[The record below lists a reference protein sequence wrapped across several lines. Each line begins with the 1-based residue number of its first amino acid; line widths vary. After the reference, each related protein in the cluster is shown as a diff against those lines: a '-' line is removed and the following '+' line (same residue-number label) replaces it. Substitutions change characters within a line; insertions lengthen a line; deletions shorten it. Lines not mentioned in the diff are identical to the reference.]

1 MVTVY
6 FATNRNLTGTAEK
19 PSFGSTFNAHGP
31 HAVRFG
37 WAEVTGDKLEE
48 LDINVCDEVLQTA
61 SAADQ
66 VFGSRELFGQV
77 MRKMA
82 KHSRDTLIYVHGFGF
97 SFEDAIRRSAALK
110 LKYSAGNP
118 INVFAFTWPGDGKMI
133 PFVSYYS
140 DRSDARNSG
149 MAMAR
154 TFLFMKDFL
163 GRMRLSDQ
171 AFCNQRLHVLAHS
184 MGNYAL
190 RHGLQGI
197 RNELSDKIPRIF
209 DNIILAAADED
220 DDAFELDD
228 KFRKLPRLARRV
240 HIYFSPHDRAL
251 LISDKTKRNPDRLG
265 SDGPRLID
273 DLPRKVVLIDCRE
286 VDHAEGDIQVHQY
299 YRLKREVVEDISAVL
314 AGTAP
319 EDIDHRE
326 HNTATRTYR
335 IRRRYEG
342 DEGTLPDP
350 TKEVDEKHE
359 RERQER
365 ERLERDRDRGR

>member
-6 FATNRNLTGTAEK
+6 FATNRNLTGSAEE
-19 PSFGSTFNAHGP
+19 PHFGDTFNADGP

-37 WAEVTGDKLEE
+37 WAEVSGAKLEE
-48 LDINVCDEVLQTA
+48 VKIKVCKEVLQTA
-61 SAADQ
+61 SADDQ
-66 VFGSRELFGQV
+66 VFGSRELFTQV
-77 MRKMA
+77 MHKMA
-82 KHSRDTLIYVHGFGF
+82 KYSRDTLIYIHGFGF

-118 INVFAFTWPGDGKMI
+118 INVFAFSWPGDGKMI
-133 PFVSYYS
+133 PFISYYS

-154 TFLFMKDFL
+154 TFLFLKDFL

-171 AFCNQRLHVLAHS
+171 AFCDQRLHVLAHS

-197 RNELSDKIPRIF
+197 RSELSDKIPRIF

-220 DDAFELDD
+220 DDAFEFDH
-228 KFRKLPRLARRV
+228 KFRKLSMLARRV

-273 DLPRKVVLIDCRE
+273 DLPRKVVLIDCRQ
-286 VDHAEGDIQVHQY
+286 VDHAEGDLQIHQY
-299 YRLKREVVEDISAVL
+299 YRLKREVVEDISEVL

-335 IRRRYEG
+335 IRRHYSGE
-342 DEGTLPDP
+342 EGTIPDP
-350 TKEVDEKHE
+350 TEDIDAQHE
-359 RERQER
+359 LERQER
-365 ERLERDRDRGR
+365 EREARHRDRGR

>member
-6 FATNRNLTGTAEK
+6 FATNRNLTGSAEE
-19 PSFGSTFNAHGP
+19 PHFGDTFSADGP

-37 WAEVTGDKLEE
+37 WAEVSGDKLEE

-66 VFGSRELFGQV
+66 VLGSRGLFDLV
-77 MRKMA
+77 MHKMA
-82 KHSRDTLIYVHGFGF
+82 KHSRDTLIYIHGFGF

-133 PFVSYYS
+133 PFISYYS

-154 TFLFMKDFL
+154 TFLFLKDFL

-171 AFCNQRLHVLAHS
+171 AFCDQRLHVLAHS

-197 RNELSDKIPRIF
+197 RSELSDKIPRIF

-220 DDAFELDD
+220 DDAFEFDH
-228 KFRKLPRLARRV
+228 KFRKLSMLARRV

-273 DLPRKVVLIDCRE
+273 DLPRKVVLIDCRD
-286 VDHAEGDIQVHQY
+286 VDHAEGDIQIHQY

-314 AGTAP
+314 AGNAP
-319 EDIDHRE
+319 EDIDNRE

-335 IRRRYEG
+335 IKRRYSGE
-342 DEGTLPDP
+342 EGTIPDP
-350 TKEVDEKHE
+350 TEDLDARHE
-359 RERQER
+359 LERQER
-365 ERLERDRDRGR
+365 EREARHRDRGR